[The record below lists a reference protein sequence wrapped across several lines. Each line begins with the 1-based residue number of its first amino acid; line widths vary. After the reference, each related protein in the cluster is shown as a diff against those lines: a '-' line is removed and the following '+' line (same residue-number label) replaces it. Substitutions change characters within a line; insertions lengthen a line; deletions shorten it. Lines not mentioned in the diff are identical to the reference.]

1 MKTRTVSLKRQA
13 NEIDRQVVID
23 RINELIMLTSKYAE
37 KVVKLEKE
45 RLVLTNALEGGAWGK
60 Y

>member
-1 MKTRTVSLKRQA
+1 MTRKVSLKRQA

-23 RINELIMLTSKYAE
+23 RINELIKLTSKYAE
-37 KVVKLEKE
+37 MVVRLEKE

>member
-1 MKTRTVSLKRQA
+1 MTRSVSLKRQA

-23 RINELIMLTSKYAE
+23 RINELIKLTSKYME